1 MMGYLALVLNDIYPL
16 NPANLPCRRLIPAA
30 SFLLYTKESR
40 CSIWRDR
47 LEAFRVAD
55 AFSPS
60 RNGRTMYECTV
71 VSSRGGRV
79 MTGDGVELATKP
91 TGSLAKKAVDT
102 VVVPGGFHVDGVTRD
117 RALVQWIRN
126 IAPGCKRVCSV
137 CVGSF
142 LLAEAGILD
151 GRR

>member
-1 MMGYLALVLNDIYPL
+1 MPTFNPRRIVFAVYKGVSLLDLAGP
-16 NPANLPCRRLIPAA
+16 
-30 SFLLYTKESR
+30 
-40 CSIWRDR
+40 

-79 MTGDGVELATKP
+79 MTADGVELATKP
-91 TGSLAKKAVDT
+91 TRSLAKKAIDT
-102 VVVPGGFHVDGVTRD
+102 VVVPGGFQVDDVTRD

-126 IAPGCKRVCSV
+126 IAPGCKVSV
-137 CVGSF
+137 RGTHIEKSERKREDVAWAKKRGGPQRCGGCWRNGKPVG
-142 LLAEAGILD
+142 
-151 GRR
+151 

>member
-16 NPANLPCRRLIPAA
+16 NPANRLCRLLIPAA

-47 LEAFRVAD
+47 WKLSEWPTL
-55 AFSPS
+55 FSPS

-79 MTGDGVELATKP
+79 MTADGVELATKP
-91 TGSLAKKAVDT
+91 TRSLAKKAIDT
-102 VVVPGGFHVDGVTRD
+102 AVARYVVNLKAARHDHAIVR
-117 RALVQWIRN
+117 
-126 IAPGCKRVCSV
+126 
-137 CVGSF
+137 
-142 LLAEAGILD
+142 
-151 GRR
+151 